1 VSADA
6 RRDVASDS
14 RQTSRVV
21 ALIPA
26 RYDSSRFPGKA
37 LADLCGKPMIVHVCE
52 RARQARGVDEVIV
65 ATDDR
70 RIADAVRTFGGVARL
85 TSSEHL
91 TGTDRIAEVAR
102 DLACDIVVN
111 PQGDEPLLDPRMIED
126 VVRPLLDDPA
136 VSMTTLRR
144 PIVDPADY
152 FNPHVVKVTVDAA
165 GDALYFSRAAIPAA
179 GAPGAGPD
187 MPPCNAHIGLYAF
200 RREFLLR
207 FAALPRTPLE
217 RIESLEQLRALEHGY
232 RIRTV
237 LTQHA
242 TVGVDT
248 PEDLER
254 AREYLDVLNG
264 RSLYK

>member
-1 VSADA
+1 M
-6 RRDVASDS
+6 
-14 RQTSRVV
+14 

-37 LADLCGKPMIVHVCE
+37 LADLCGKPMIVHVYE

-70 RIADAVRTFGGVARL
+70 RIADAVTAFGGVARL
-85 TSSEHL
+85 TSSEHR

-102 DLACDIVVN
+102 NLACDIVVN

-126 VVRPLLDDPA
+126 VVRPLLDDPS

-152 FNPHVVKVTVDAA
+152 FNPHVVKVTVDAT

-237 LTQHA
+237 LTRHA

-254 AREYLDVLNG
+254 AREHLLA
-264 RSLYK
+264 RT

>member
-1 VSADA
+1 
-6 RRDVASDS
+6 
-14 RQTSRVV
+14 
-21 ALIPA
+21 
-26 RYDSSRFPGKA
+26 
-37 LADLCGKPMIVHVCE
+37 
-52 RARQARGVDEVIV
+52 
-65 ATDDR
+65 
-70 RIADAVRTFGGVARL
+70 VARL
-85 TSSEHL
+85 TSSEHR

-144 PIVDPADY
+144 PILDPADY

-179 GAPGAGPD
+179 GAPEAGPD

-254 AREYLDVLNG
+254 AREYLLATQT
-264 RSLYK
+264 